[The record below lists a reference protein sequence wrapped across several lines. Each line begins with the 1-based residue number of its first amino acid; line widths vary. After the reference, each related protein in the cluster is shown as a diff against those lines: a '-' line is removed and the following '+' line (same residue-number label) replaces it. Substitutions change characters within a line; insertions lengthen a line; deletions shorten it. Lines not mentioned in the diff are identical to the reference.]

1 MSSTLAFTSEGH
13 MQEKNRG
20 GGNGP
25 AETDKDNFQRF
36 WMILAH
42 ERTKHIVNINAVF
55 IYIIYIYI
63 YTYIYIII
71 YHTANSVICSLLQ
84 VPKDQRRLAFVLVCL
99 WGWNAIGN
107 FEAAV
112 ILLLEAAHLHHH
124 RKSC

>member
-55 IYIIYIYI
+55 IYIIYIY
-63 YTYIYIII
+63 YYISYCKFG
-71 YHTANSVICSLLQ
+71 HMLPAAG
-84 VPKDQRRLAFVLVCL
+84 PKRSEAPCVCIGLFV
-99 WGWNAIGN
+99 G
-107 FEAAV
+107 
-112 ILLLEAAHLHHH
+112 LE
-124 RKSC
+124 CDWEF

>member
-63 YTYIYIII
+63 YTYIYI
-71 YHTANSVICSLLQ
+71 Y
-84 VPKDQRRLAFVLVCL
+84 
-99 WGWNAIGN
+99 
-107 FEAAV
+107 
-112 ILLLEAAHLHHH
+112 ILLYIILQIRSYAPCCRSQKIRGAL
-124 RKSC
+124 RLYWFVCGVGMRLGILKQL